1 MQRQYNVGLMARQP
15 PGTISLAVDKRRYPR
30 LGQRLGPERAWPGD
44 AADVLRTR
52 RPYDLTKS
60 GLVPPALGLGK
71 TRPQQNPLPPRYSPG
86 YTSDVSHLVV

>member
-1 MQRQYNVGLMARQP
+1 MQRQYNVGLMASHA

-44 AADVLRTR
+44 AADVLRIR

-60 GLVPPALGLGK
+60 GQLGLGK